1 MKLSKQTEPPTEE
14 LLSKEISKA
23 KRTAQ
28 KVNANDVAENIE
40 ALEEQLENEKG
51 SADGKMKILDG
62 LRNELLKLDSAE
74 KVAEWP
80 KVEQEL
86 KDAFYELEDLIEKIK
101 ANNDDDDLNMDQ
113 VEAHIQEY
121 KKTIEHV
128 IKDKILKDAKELIGN
143 INSFKFHLVS
153 ELTDN
158 AQDAQIVRRLNTEFS
173 SIRWKDGTKARQL
186 LNHCLQLANDGKT
199 KTIRP
204 ILVQIVGLMHD
215 GETLKD
221 TLG

>member
-1 MKLSKQTEPPTEE
+1 MKKRFKQLVQEAGYTSLGKLATLNRLSPQNLYSQIGKHPRQATIRKFAN
-14 LLSKEISKA
+14 LL
-23 KRTAQ
+23 
-28 KVNANDVAENIE
+28 
-40 ALEEQLENEKG
+40 
-51 SADGKMKILDG
+51 GKKPGEVQEVL
-62 LRNELLKLDSAE
+62 
-74 KVAEWP
+74 VY
-80 KVEQEL
+80 EQEL
-86 KDAFYELEDLIEKIK
+86 KDAFYEFEDLIEKIK
-101 ANNDDDDLNMDQ
+101 ANSDGDDLNMDQ

-128 IKDKILKDAKELIGN
+128 IKDKILKDAKELIVN

-158 AQDAQIVRRLNTEFS
+158 AQDAQIVRRLNNEFS

-221 TLG
+221 TLV

>member
-1 MKLSKQTEPPTEE
+1 
-14 LLSKEISKA
+14 
-23 KRTAQ
+23 
-28 KVNANDVAENIE
+28 
-40 ALEEQLENEKG
+40 
-51 SADGKMKILDG
+51 
-62 LRNELLKLDSAE
+62 
-74 KVAEWP
+74 
-80 KVEQEL
+80 
-86 KDAFYELEDLIEKIK
+86 
-101 ANNDDDDLNMDQ
+101 MDQ

-128 IKDKILKDAKELIGN
+128 IKYKILKDAKELTSN

-158 AQDAQIVRRLNTEFS
+158 AQDAQIVRRLNNEFS
-173 SIRWKDGTKARQL
+173 SIRWIDATKARLL

-215 GETLKD
+215 DEKLKD